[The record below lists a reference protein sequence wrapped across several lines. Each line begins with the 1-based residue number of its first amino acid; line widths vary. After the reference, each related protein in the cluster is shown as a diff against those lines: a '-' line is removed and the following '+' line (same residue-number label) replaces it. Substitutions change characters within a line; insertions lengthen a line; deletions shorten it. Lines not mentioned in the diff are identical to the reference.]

1 MPIPDCEAMIN
12 NENEVNYT
20 AKYVSRLEAI
30 IEGQAYVL
38 EMISR
43 NVSIQEVLEGIIVWV
58 EGHSDGEVLSSILLA
73 DKEGKTLLHGAA
85 PSLPDFYNTAV
96 HGLTIA
102 HGEGSCGTAAFTR
115 QQVIVEDIANDPLWA
130 KYTEITAAAGLG
142 ACWSTPLLGKEGN
155 LLGTFA
161 MYFKT
166 TRSPTENDLHI
177 IRMVGRTIVIAIE
190 HKLVEDEKQRLQQ
203 NEHTAAQKIL
213 EERQNFYQ
221 LLMDA
226 PAVIAVLSGPDHT
239 FELANTMYMQT
250 IGPGRQII
258 GKPIR
263 DALPELES
271 QGIYKLLDNVYASG
285 EPFIANEMEVG
296 LDRRGTG
303 VLENVYFNFIYQPIR
318 DHAGKIVQILVHA
331 VDVSQSVKE
340 RKRAEKSE
348 EQFRSFVQNAPI
360 PIGIYVGR
368 EMSIQNVNDAIL
380 QTWEK
385 DESVIGKTFREAL
398 PELEGQTFFEKLDK
412 VYMTGESYE
421 AVEEKVLLMRNGKL
435 STTYYSFTY
444 KALRDENGEI
454 YGVINTALEVT
465 EQVKAKQ
472 KLAEAEETLR
482 NAIEVAKLG
491 AWQTNLITGETI
503 FSDRIKEWFGGI
515 PGETLSTEQI
525 MACITDPSIIRNAIA
540 AAIIPGSGGSMNVE
554 YEITNQRSGQ
564 RRIMHTVAKVFFDD
578 TDKPY
583 LIVGTSQDITAQ
595 KQVQQELEKEVQERT
610 RELSK
615 ANKELKEANQNLE
628 IVNKNLEQFAYV
640 TSHDLQEPLRKIK
653 IFSDILQTRSEV
665 ALTNFTKKYLDKIA
679 ASVDRMSALITD
691 LLNFSRVD
699 KSGNVFV
706 TTDLNAIIEE
716 VKEDFELAIRDKQVM
731 LNVPPLIQIEA
742 IPLEMRQLFFNLIG
756 NAIKFARQ
764 DIRPV
769 INISGRILTAEEVA
783 SDESLNPLWSWYAIE
798 VRDNGIG
805 FDPRYA
811 DKIFTIF
818 QRLHTRE
825 VYSGTG
831 IGLALCQKVVNNH
844 HGKIF
849 AEGEENKG
857 ACFFIIL
864 PLQRKS

>member
-1 MPIPDCEAMIN
+1 MND
-12 NENEVNYT
+12 NENDVNYT
-20 AKYVSRLEAI
+20 AKYISRLEAI
-30 IEGQAYVL
+30 IEGQVYVL
-38 EMISR
+38 DMISR
-43 NVSIQEVLEGIIVWV
+43 NVSIQEILEGIIVWV
-58 EGHSDGEVLSSILLA
+58 EGHSVGEVLTSILLA
-73 DKEGKTLLHGAA
+73 DKDGKTLLHGAA
-85 PSLPDFYNTAV
+85 PSLPDFYNKAV
-96 HGLTIA
+96 HGLQIA
-102 HGEGSCGTAAFTR
+102 YGEGSCGTAAFTR
-115 QQVIVEDIANDPLWA
+115 QQVIVEDISKDPLWA
-130 KYTEITAAAGLG
+130 KYTEITAMAGLG
-142 ACWSTPLLGKEGN
+142 ACWSTPLIGKDGN

-166 TRSPTENDLHI
+166 PRTPTENDLHI
-177 IRMVGRTIVIAIE
+177 IRLVGRTIVIAIE
-190 HKLVEDEKQRLQQ
+190 HNLVEDEKKRLQQ
-203 NEHTAAQKIL
+203 NEHIAAQKIL

-239 FELANTMYMQT
+239 FELANKMYMDT
-250 IGPGRQII
+250 IGPDRDII
-258 GKPIR
+258 GKPIKE
-263 DALPELES
+263 ALPELET
-271 QGIYKLLDNVYASG
+271 QGIYKLLDEVYTSG
-285 EPFIANEMEVG
+285 EPFIANELQVD
-296 LDRRGTG
+296 LDRSGTG
-303 VLENVYFNFIYQPIR
+303 VLEPVYFNFIYQPIR
-318 DHAGKIVQILVHA
+318 DKEGKIAQILVHA
-331 VDVSQSVKE
+331 VNVSQSVKQ

-348 EQFRSFVQNAPI
+348 EQFRSFVQHAPI
-360 PIGIYVGR
+360 PIGIYIGR
-368 EMSIQNVNDAIL
+368 EMRIQNANDAVL
-380 QTWEK
+380 RTWEK
-385 DESVIGKTFREAL
+385 DASVIGKTFREAL
-398 PELEGQTFFEKLDK
+398 PELEGQSFFEKLDK

-421 AVEEKVLLMRNGKL
+421 AVDEKVLLMRNGKL
-435 STTYYSFTY
+435 ATTYYSFAY
-444 KALRDENGEI
+444 KALRDENGKI
-454 YGVINTALEVT
+454 YGVINTGLEVT
-465 EQVKAKQ
+465 EQVIARQ
-472 KLAEAEETLR
+472 KLAEAEQTLL

-491 AWQTNLITGETI
+491 AWQTNILTGETT
-503 FSDRIKEWFGGI
+503 FSDRIKEWFGGT
-515 PGETLSTEQI
+515 PEKPLSVKQVLS
-525 MACITDPSIIRNAIA
+525 CVTDPSIIHNAVA
-540 AAIIPGSGGSMNVE
+540 AAMIPGSDGNMNIE
-554 YEITNQRSGQ
+554 YEIRSDKSGQ

-578 TDKPY
+578 TGAPY
-583 LIVGTSQDITAQ
+583 LIIGTTRDITTQ
-595 KQVQQELEKEVQERT
+595 KRVQQDLENEVHART

-679 ASVDRMSALITD
+679 SSVDRMSALITD
-691 LLNFSRVD
+691 LLNFSRTD
-699 KSGNVFV
+699 KSGNAFV

-731 LNVPPLIQIEA
+731 LNVPPLMQIEA

-756 NAIKFARQ
+756 NAIKFARK

-783 SDESLNPLWSWYAIE
+783 ADESLNPQLSWYAID
-798 VRDNGIG
+798 VCDNGIG

-811 DKIFTIF
+811 DQIFTIF

-844 HGKIF
+844 QGKIF
-849 AEGEENKG
+849 ATGEENKG

>member
-1 MPIPDCEAMIN
+1 MN
-12 NENEVNYT
+12 SHNENEIKYT

-30 IEGQAYVL
+30 IEGQASVL

-58 EGHSDGEVLSSILLA
+58 ESHSDGEVLSSILLA
-73 DKEGKTLLHGAA
+73 DRDAKTLLHGAA

-102 HGEGSCGTAAFTR
+102 YGEGSCGTAAFTR

-130 KYTEITAAAGLG
+130 KYTEITAKAGLG
-142 ACWSTPLLGKEGN
+142 ACWSTPMIGKEGN

-166 TRSPTENDLHI
+166 PRTPTDNDLHV

-190 HKLVEDEKQRLQQ
+190 HKLIEDEKQRLQQ
-203 NEHTAAQKIL
+203 NEHIASQKIL

-221 LLMDA
+221 LLMDV

-239 FELANTMYMQT
+239 YELANKMYMET
-250 IGPGRQII
+250 IGADRQII
-258 GKPIR
+258 GKPIKE
-263 DALPELES
+263 ALPELES
-271 QGIYKLLDNVYASG
+271 QGVYKLLDDVYTTG
-285 EPFIANEMEVG
+285 EPFIANEMEIG
-296 LDRRGTG
+296 LDRCGTG
-303 VLENVYFNFIYQPIR
+303 VLESVYFNFIYQPIR

-331 VDVSQSVKE
+331 IDISQSVKE

-368 EMSIQNVNDAIL
+368 EMRIQNVNDAIL

-398 PELEGQTFFEKLDK
+398 PELEGQPFFEKLDN

-421 AVEEKVLLMRNGKL
+421 AVDEKVLLMRNGKL

-444 KALRDENGEI
+444 KALKDEDGQI

-465 EQVKAKQ
+465 EQVKARQ

-491 AWQTNLITGETI
+491 AWQTNILTGEST
-503 FSDRIKEWFGGI
+503 FSDRIKEWFGGT
-515 PGETLSTEQI
+515 PGEPLSVEQV
-525 MACITDPSIIRNAIA
+525 MNCVTDPSIVNNAVA
-540 AAIIPGSGGSMNVE
+540 AAMIPGSDGIVNIE
-554 YEITNQRSGQ
+554 YEITNRTSGQ

-578 TDKPY
+578 TGNPY
-583 LIVGTSQDITAQ
+583 LIIGTSQDITTQ
-595 KQVQQELEKEVQERT
+595 KQVQQQLENEVHERT

-653 IFSDILQTRSEV
+653 IFSDILQTRTEV
-665 ALTNFTKKYLDKIA
+665 ALTSFTKKYLDKIA

-699 KSGNVFV
+699 KSGNTFI

-716 VKEDFELAIRDKQVM
+716 VKEDFELAIRDKQIM
-731 LNVPPLIQIEA
+731 LNVPPLMQIEA

-769 INISGRILTAEEVA
+769 INISGRILTTEEVA
-783 SDESLNPLWSWYAIE
+783 KDESLNPQWSWYAIE
-798 VRDNGIG
+798 VCDNGIG
-805 FDPRYA
+805 FDPKYA

-844 HGKIF
+844 HGKIY

>member
-1 MPIPDCEAMIN
+1 MNSN
-12 NENEVNYT
+12 NENEVNYN

-43 NVSIQEVLEGIIVWV
+43 NVSIQEILEGIIVWV
-58 EGHSDGEVLSSILLA
+58 EGHSEGEVLASILLA
-73 DKEGKTLLHGAA
+73 DKDGKTLLHGAA
-85 PSLPDFYNTAV
+85 PSLPDFYNSAA
-96 HGLTIA
+96 HGTPVA
-102 HGEGSCGTAAFTR
+102 YGEGSCGTAAFIR

-130 KYTEITAAAGLG
+130 KYTAITARAGLG
-142 ACWSTPLLGKEGN
+142 ACWSTPLIGKEGN

-161 MYFKT
+161 IYSKT
-166 TRSPTENDLHI
+166 PRQPTDNDLHI
-177 IRMVGRTIVIAIE
+177 IRLVGRTIVIAIE
-190 HKLVEDEKQRLQQ
+190 HNLVEDEKQRLQL
-203 NEHTAAQKIL
+203 NEHIASQKIL

-239 FELANTMYMQT
+239 YELANKMYMQT

-258 GKPIR
+258 GKPIKE
-263 DALPELES
+263 ALPELAS
-271 QGIYKLLDNVYASG
+271 QGIYQLLDNVYATG
-285 EPFIANEMEVG
+285 QPFIANELEIW
-296 LDRRGTG
+296 LDRSQSGT
-303 VLENVYFNFIYQPIR
+303 LESVYFNFIYQPIR
-318 DHAGKIVQILVHA
+318 DHAGRISQILVHA
-331 VDVSQSVKE
+331 IDVSQSVKE

-368 EMSIQNVNDAIL
+368 EMRIQNVNEAIL

-398 PELEGQTFFEKLDK
+398 PELEGQSFFEKLDK
-412 VYMTGESYE
+412 VYTTGESYE
-421 AVEEKVLLMRNGKL
+421 AVEEKVLLMRNGQL

-444 KALRDENGEI
+444 KALRDENGQI

-472 KLAEAEETLR
+472 KLTEAEETLR

-491 AWQTNLITGETI
+491 AWQTNLLTGESI
-503 FSDRIKEWFGGI
+503 FSDRIKEWFGYTADE
-515 PGETLSTEQI
+515 PLTAE
-525 MACITDPSIIRNAIA
+525 MATRLVTDPSIIDNALA
-540 AAIIPGSGGSMNVE
+540 AAITPGSDGIMNVE
-554 YEITNQRSGQ
+554 YEITNYKTGQ
-564 RRIMHTVAKVFFDD
+564 RLIMHTVGKVFFDD
-578 TDKPY
+578 TGKPY
-583 LIVGTSQDITAQ
+583 LIIGTSQDITAQ
-595 KQVQQELEKEVQERT
+595 KQVQQELEKEVHERT

-628 IVNKNLEQFAYV
+628 KVNKNLEQFAYV

-653 IFSDILQTRSEV
+653 IFSDILQTRGEV

-691 LLNFSRVD
+691 LLNFSRVE
-699 KSGNVFV
+699 KSGNAFV
-706 TTDLNAIIEE
+706 VTDLNVIIEE
-716 VKEDFELAIRDKQVM
+716 VKEDFELAIRDKQIM
-731 LNVPPLIQIEA
+731 LNVPPLLQIEA

-756 NAIKFARQ
+756 NAIKFSRQ

-769 INISGRILTAEEVA
+769 INISGRLLTAAEVA
-783 SDESLNPLWSWYAIE
+783 DDESLNPLWPYYVIE

-805 FDPRYA
+805 FEPRYA
-811 DKIFTIF
+811 EKIFTIF
-818 QRLHTRE
+818 QRLHTRD

-831 IGLALCQKVVNNH
+831 IGLALCQKVANNH

-857 ACFFIIL
+857 ASFFIIL
-864 PLQRKS
+864 PVNRKT

>member
-1 MPIPDCEAMIN
+1 MNN
-12 NENEVNYT
+12 NENEVKYT

-38 EMISR
+38 EMISQ

-58 EGHSDGEVLSSILLA
+58 EGHSEGEVLSSILLA
-73 DKEGKTLLHGAA
+73 DKDAKTLLHGAA
-85 PSLPDFYNTAV
+85 PSLPDFYNKAV

-102 HGEGSCGTAAFTR
+102 YGEGSCGTAAFTR

-130 KYTEITAAAGLG
+130 KYTDITAQAGLG
-142 ACWSTPLLGKEGN
+142 ACWSTPLIGKEGN

-166 TRSPTENDLHI
+166 PRTPTENDLHI

-203 NEHTAAQKIL
+203 KNI
-213 EERQNFYQ
+213 EEKQNFYQ

-239 FELANTMYMQT
+239 YELANTMYMQT
-250 IGPGRQII
+250 IGPARQII
-258 GKPIR
+258 GKPIKE
-263 DALPELES
+263 ALPELES
-271 QGIYKLLDNVYASG
+271 QGVYQWLDNVYATG
-285 EPFIANEMEVG
+285 KPFIANELEVR
-296 LDRRGTG
+296 LDRSQTG
-303 VLENVYFNFIYQPIR
+303 VLESVYFNFIYQPIR
-318 DHAGKIVQILVHA
+318 DHAGKIAQILVHA
-331 VDVSQSVKE
+331 IDVSQSVRE

-360 PIGIYVGR
+360 PIGIYIGR
-368 EMSIQNVNDAIL
+368 EMRIQNVNEAIL
-380 QTWEK
+380 KTWEK

-398 PELEGQTFFEKLDK
+398 PELEGQPFFELLDK
-412 VYMTGESYE
+412 VYTTGESYE
-421 AVEEKVLLMRNGKL
+421 AVDEKVLLMRNGQL

-444 KALRDENGEI
+444 KALRDENGRI

-472 KLAEAEETLR
+472 KLTEAEETLR

-491 AWQTNLITGETI
+491 AWQINLLTSEFT
-503 FSDRIKEWFGGI
+503 FSDRIREWFGGSI
-515 PGETLSTEQI
+515 KVEEMMTR
-525 MACITDPSIIRNAIA
+525 ITNSSIVKDAFA
-540 AAIIPGSGGSMNVE
+540 AAIIPGSDGIINVE
-554 YEITNQRSGQ
+554 YELTDHQTGQ
-564 RRIMHTVAKVFFDD
+564 RRIMNTVGKAFFDD
-578 TDKPY
+578 TGKPY
-583 LIVGTSQDITAQ
+583 LIIGTLRDITAQ
-595 KQVQQELEKEVQERT
+595 KLVQQELENEVHERT
-610 RELSK
+610 LDLSK

-679 ASVDRMSALITD
+679 VSVDRMSALITD

-699 KSGNVFV
+699 KSGNAFI
-706 TTDLNAIIEE
+706 TTDLNALIEE
-716 VKEDFELAIRDKQVM
+716 IKEDFELAIRDKQVM
-731 LNVPPLIQIEA
+731 LNVPLLLKIEA
-742 IPLEMRQLFFNLIG
+742 IPLQMRQLFFNLIG
-756 NAIKFARQ
+756 NAIKFSRQ

-783 SDESLNPLWSWYAIE
+783 GDESLNVQWTYYAIE
-798 VRDNGIG
+798 VCDNGIG
-805 FDPRYA
+805 FDPKYA

-825 VYSGTG
+825 TYAGTG

-844 HGKIF
+844 YGKIY
-849 AEGEENKG
+849 AEGDENKG

-864 PLQRKS
+864 PINRKS

>member
-1 MPIPDCEAMIN
+1 MNSN
-12 NENEVNYT
+12 NENEEKHT

-43 NVSIQEVLEGIIVWV
+43 NVSIQEILEGIIVWV
-58 EGHSDGEVLSSILLA
+58 EGHSEGEVLASILLA
-73 DKEGKTLLHGAA
+73 DKEGKTLLHGAG

-96 HGLTIA
+96 HGTPVA
-102 HGEGSCGTAAFTR
+102 YGEGSCGTAAFTR
-115 QQVIVEDIANDPLWA
+115 QQVIVEDIATDPLWA
-130 KYTEITAAAGLG
+130 KYTDITAKAGLG
-142 ACWSTPLLGKEGN
+142 ACWSTPLIGKNGN

-161 MYFKT
+161 IYSKT
-166 TRSPTENDLHI
+166 PRKPADNDLHI
-177 IRMVGRTIVIAIE
+177 IRLVGRTIVIAIE
-190 HKLVEDEKQRLQQ
+190 HNMVEDEKQRLQQ
-203 NEHTAAQKIL
+203 NENIASQKIL

-221 LLMDA
+221 LLMNA

-239 FELANTMYMQT
+239 YELANNMYMET
-250 IGPGRQII
+250 IGPSRQII
-258 GKPIR
+258 GKTIKE
-263 DALPELES
+263 ALPELES
-271 QGIYKLLDNVYASG
+271 QGIYKLLDNVYTTG
-285 EPFIANEMEVG
+285 QPFIANELEIW
-296 LDRRGTG
+296 LDRLQTG
-303 VLENVYFNFIYQPIR
+303 ILESVYFNFIYQPIR
-318 DHAGKIVQILVHA
+318 DHQGKIVQILVHA
-331 VDVSQSVKE
+331 IDISQSVKE

-360 PIGIYVGR
+360 PIGIYIGR
-368 EMSIQNVNDAIL
+368 EMRIQNANEAIL
-380 QTWEK
+380 KTWEK

-398 PELEGQTFFEKLDK
+398 PELEGQSFFDKLDK

-421 AVEEKVLLMRNGKL
+421 AVEEKILLMRNGKL

-444 KALRDENGEI
+444 KALRDENGQI

-465 EQVKAKQ
+465 EQVKSRQ

-491 AWQTNLITGETI
+491 AWQTNILTGESI
-503 FSDRIKEWFGGI
+503 FSDRIKEWYGCDPEEDLPI
-515 PGETLSTEQI
+515 ELVMQSL
-525 MACITDPSIIRNAIA
+525 TDPSIINNAVA
-540 AAIIPGSGGSMNVE
+540 AAITPGSDGIINVE
-554 YEITNQRSGQ
+554 YEISNHKTGQ
-564 RRIMHTVAKVFFDD
+564 RRTMHTVAKVFFDD
-578 TDKPY
+578 NGKPY

-595 KQVQQELEKEVQERT
+595 KQLQQELENEVYERT
-610 RELSK
+610 RDLSK

-628 IVNKNLEQFAYV
+628 RVNKNLEQFAYV

-665 ALTNFTKKYLDKIA
+665 ALTYFTKKYLDKIA
-679 ASVDRMSALITD
+679 VSVDRMSALITD

-699 KSGNVFV
+699 KSGSAFV
-706 TTDLNAIIEE
+706 ITDLNAIIEE
-716 VKEDFELAIRDKQVM
+716 VTEDFELAIRDKQVM
-731 LNVPPLIQIEA
+731 LNVPTLLQIEA
-742 IPLEMRQLFFNLIG
+742 VPLEIRQLFFNLIG
-756 NAIKFARQ
+756 NAIKFSRQ

-783 SDESLNPLWSWYAIE
+783 ADESLNSLWPYYAIE
-798 VRDNGIG
+798 VCDNGIG
-805 FDPRYA
+805 FDPKYA

-831 IGLALCQKVVNNH
+831 IGLALCQKVANNH

-849 AEGEENKG
+849 AEGAENKG

-864 PLQRKS
+864 PINRKS

>member
-1 MPIPDCEAMIN
+1 MNSNTGND
-12 NENEVNYT
+12 VNYT
-20 AKYVSRLEAI
+20 DKYVSRLEAI

-43 NVSIQEVLEGIIVWV
+43 NVSIQEILEGIIVWV
-58 EGHSDGEVLSSILLA
+58 EGHSEGEVLSSILLA
-73 DKEGKTLLHGAA
+73 DKDGKTLLHGAA
-85 PSLPDFYNTAV
+85 PSLPDFYNKAV
-96 HGLTIA
+96 HGTPVA
-102 HGEGSCGTAAFTR
+102 YGEGSCGTAAFTR
-115 QQVIVEDIANDPLWA
+115 QQVIVEDIATDPLWA
-130 KYTEITAAAGLG
+130 KYTVITSKAGLG
-142 ACWSTPLLGKEGN
+142 ACWSTPLIGKNGN

-161 MYFKT
+161 IYSRAPRK
-166 TRSPTENDLHI
+166 PTDNDLHI
-177 IRMVGRTIVIAIE
+177 IQLVGRTIVIAIE
-190 HKLVEDEKQRLQQ
+190 HNVVEDEKQRLQQ
-203 NEHTAAQKIL
+203 NEHIASQKIL

-221 LLMDA
+221 LLMNA

-239 FELANTMYMQT
+239 YELANKMYMQT
-250 IGPGRQII
+250 IGDTRQII
-258 GKPIR
+258 GKAIK

-271 QGIYKLLDNVYASG
+271 QGIYELLDNVYKTG
-285 EPFIANEMEVG
+285 EPFIANELEIW
-296 LDRRGTG
+296 LDRTQTGT
-303 VLENVYFNFIYQPIR
+303 LESAYFNFIYQPIR
-318 DHAGKIVQILVHA
+318 DYAGKISQILVHA
-331 VDVSQSVKE
+331 IDVSSSVRE

-360 PIGIYVGR
+360 PIGIYIGR
-368 EMSIQNVNDAIL
+368 EMRIQNANEAIL

-385 DESVIGKTFREAL
+385 DESVIGKTFRQAL
-398 PELEGQTFFEKLDK
+398 PELEGQPFFEKLDK
-412 VYMTGESYE
+412 VFMTGESYE

-444 KALRDENGEI
+444 KALRDENGQI

-491 AWQTNLITGETI
+491 AWQTNILTGESI
-503 FSDRIKEWFGGI
+503 FSDRIKEWYGCN
-515 PGETLSTEQI
+515 PGEDLTVELVMQSLS
-525 MACITDPSIIRNAIA
+525 DPSIINDAVR
-540 AAIIPGSGGSMNVE
+540 AAITPGSDGIINVE
-554 YEITNQRSGQ
+554 YEISNIKTGQ

-578 TDKPY
+578 TAKPY

-595 KQVQQELEKEVQERT
+595 KQVQQQLENEVHERT
-610 RELSK
+610 RDLSK
-615 ANKELKEANQNLE
+615 ANLELKEANQNLE
-628 IVNKNLEQFAYV
+628 RVNKNLEQFAYV

-679 ASVDRMSALITD
+679 VSVDRMSALITD

-699 KSGNVFV
+699 KSGNAFIA
-706 TTDLNAIIEE
+706 TDLNTIIEE
-716 VKEDFELAIRDKQVM
+716 VKEDFELAIRDKQVI
-731 LNVPPLIQIEA
+731 LNVPTLLKIEA

-769 INISGRILTAEEVA
+769 INISGRILTAAEIA
-783 SDESLNPLWSWYAIE
+783 ADESLNPLWPYYAIE
-798 VRDNGIG
+798 VCDNGIG
-805 FDPRYA
+805 FDPKYV

-831 IGLALCQKVVNNH
+831 IGLALCQKVTNNH
-844 HGKIF
+844 HGKIY

-864 PLQRKS
+864 PINRKS